1 MAEVDLEDTTADQ
14 NPEQSNKD
22 GYRQVDENPT
32 PPKGKSDMPGLPDFM
47 QDERVRIQA
56 MYTVKKKMLD
66 KWVGM
71 DNSFKQIQL
80 LVVAFTMVGAAG
92 VGIVAGIKM
101 SPALS
106 FTAAGLAAF
115 GALKEPLAKLFITEF
130 TTKKRVKFMNIC
142 KVIKEC
148 LDAMYLSYIQANQ
161 DGEISVEE
169 VRKYQVLIQTMEA
182 KLFDIEADAMVV

>member
-1 MAEVDLEDTTADQ
+1 MEMVADEDITVNAKKGQT
-14 NPEQSNKD
+14 NKD
-22 GYRQVDENPT
+22 GYRQIDNPT
-32 PPKGKSDMPGLPDFM
+32 PSERKSDMPGLPDFM
-47 QDERVRIQA
+47 QDERTRIQA

-66 KWVGM
+66 KWVGL
-71 DNSFKQIQL
+71 DNAFKQIQL
-80 LVVAFTMVGAAG
+80 IVVAFTMVGAAA
-92 VGIVAGIKM
+92 VGIVAGIQM

>member
-1 MAEVDLEDTTADQ
+1 
-14 NPEQSNKD
+14 
-22 GYRQVDENPT
+22 
-32 PPKGKSDMPGLPDFM
+32 
-47 QDERVRIQA
+47 
-56 MYTVKKKMLD
+56 MLD
-66 KWVGM
+66 KWVGL
-71 DNSFKQIQL
+71 DNTFKQIQL
-80 LVVAFTMVGAAG
+80 VVVAFTMVGAAG

-148 LDAMYLSYIQANQ
+148 LDAMYLSYIQANE
-161 DGEISVEE
+161 DGDISVEE
-169 VRKYQVLIQTMEA
+169 VRKYQVLIQTMET
-182 KLFDIEADAMVV
+182 KLFDIEADAIVV